1 MCLLFFLYTVPKQNR
16 YVQATTHQGDIRLF
30 STTSV
35 GWQCV
40 TNSMQS
46 MLFSHVKPPLR
57 WSTCDLND
65 ILYCGDLLHRNIHSN
80 NHYLLA
86 TDLPKCIYT
95 YETDF
100 YIDIQEEIY
109 GTFESNPQ
117 FGTSLLC
124 ALQNLEVS
132 NEYIYA
138 LLCIGDSK
146 SATGSTCAIMI
157 YSPLIWIFDP
167 HSRSCNGIPSGN
179 GSALLTLTSGH
190 HQAVE
195 FLSYLSYHL
204 HADTFTLTHVHI
216 KVDVNKIQKYI
227 SYYHIDE
234 EISSDNSIHSQ
245 IASIMETSS
254 SSEEEVT
261 SQHRT
266 SACKQNR
273 TAV

>member
-1 MCLLFFLYTVPKQNR
+1 M
-16 YVQATTHQGDIRLF
+16 
-30 STTSV
+30 
-35 GWQCV
+35 
-40 TNSMQS
+40 M
-46 MLFSHVKPPLR
+46 
-57 WSTCDLND
+57 
-65 ILYCGDLLHRNIHSN
+65 YCGDLLHRNIHSN
-80 NHYLLA
+80 NDYLLA

-100 YIDIQEEIY
+100 YIDIQEVIY

-124 ALQNLEVS
+124 ALQNLKVS

-138 LLCIGDSK
+138 LLYIGDSI

-167 HSRSCNGIPSGN
+167 HSRSCNGMPSGN
-179 GSALLTLTSGH
+179 GSALLTLISGH

-204 HADTFTLTHVHI
+204 HADAFTLT
-216 KVDVNKIQKYI
+216 
-227 SYYHIDE
+227 HIDE

-266 SACKQNR
+266 SASKQNR
-273 TAV
+273 MECDEELKKL